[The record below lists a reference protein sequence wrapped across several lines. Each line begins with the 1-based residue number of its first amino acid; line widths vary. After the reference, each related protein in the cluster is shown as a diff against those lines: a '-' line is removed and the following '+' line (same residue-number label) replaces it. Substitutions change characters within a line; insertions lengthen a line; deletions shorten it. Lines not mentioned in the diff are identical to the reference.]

1 MKTFGLFSIFL
12 LFAFYAKA
20 QLPVT
25 DIAANTTNQQN
36 LEIQMALKALSKIAA
51 KVASK
56 TQGSAAMTASL
67 VGSSVDMAS
76 SAYSTNISQGQSK
89 DAGAGAAGSSLA
101 TTPQSVEF
109 YKKTITLGKYI
120 ASIGTLIGQYG
131 KYSSPTKMA
140 FYQSSLTNALHLF
153 KFSVDK
159 SATANDSNLKISM
172 KERVDIVEESNGTLD
187 KTNSILSS
195 VSKSLGADRVEYQNE
210 DFRNK
215 AYRALY
221 P

>member
-25 DIAANTTNQQN
+25 DVAANTTNQQN

-109 YKKTITLGKYI
+109 YKKTIILGKYI

-131 KYSSPTKMA
+131 KY
-140 FYQSSLTNALHLF
+140 
-153 KFSVDK
+153 
-159 SATANDSNLKISM
+159 
-172 KERVDIVEESNGTLD
+172 
-187 KTNSILSS
+187 
-195 VSKSLGADRVEYQNE
+195 
-210 DFRNK
+210 
-215 AYRALY
+215 
-221 P
+221 